1 MIEYKS
7 KSMKTIERLEMQIC
21 ETESKYLNQIQHS
34 PAVDKTLQDIDIKMK
49 TRNLDDLRSIINDLT
64 LIIRS
69 KDFQIYNLTEQ

>member
-1 MIEYKS
+1 
-7 KSMKTIERLEMQIC
+7 MKTIERLEMQIC

-34 PAVDKTLQDIDIKMK
+34 PVVDKTLQDIDIKMK

-69 KDFQIYNLTEQ
+69 KDFQIYNLTE